1 MFLNKEDFFHFLDIY
16 INIFIILYFGVEE
29 KQTFLLGSYLN
40 LSITTDVLSEMLEV
54 NPNTIINWELSLGLD
69 IKTNN
74 SGIKVYSDE
83 LVTFFKKVKSLILNG
98 YTLSSVKDL
107 LILEVKYHN
116 NVQVEPQKMRTED
129 HNNHSKE
136 KVISNINEST
146 VILLNDDKPDSSPQI
161 NKKIYETENFTDSDL
176 KYTKEMNNNVGGE
189 NSFNGIKENGES
201 NLNQPDMISLFEVL
215 LKELKAYTDRTI
227 EAEKKIF
234 LLEDYERRV
243 KEEYFEIKSEVKQ
256 LKVQLEDKN
265 QKLKEFEEQKKR
277 LNLMEVQLKIMQL
290 SNAKKKFWEFWK

>member
-1 MFLNKEDFFHFLDIY
+1 MYYALLREQEKINFFS
-16 INIFIILYFGVEE
+16 
-29 KQTFLLGSYLN
+29 GSYLN
-40 LSITTDVLSEMLEV
+40 LSITIDVLSEILEV
-54 NPNTIINWELSLGLD
+54 NSNTIINWELSLGLD

-74 SGIKVYSDE
+74 SGAKIYSEE

-107 LILEVKYHN
+107 LTLEVKYHN
-116 NVQVEPQKMRTED
+116 NIQEEPQKTYTDEYK
-129 HNNHSKE
+129 NIAKE
-136 KVISNINEST
+136 KTFNNFNESS
-146 VILLNDDKPDSSPQI
+146 VVLINDDKPDSVQQI
-161 NKKIYETENFTDSDL
+161 NKNFYETEKFTDSDL
-176 KYTKEMNNNVGGE
+176 KYTKEKKNNDGGE
-189 NSFNGIKENGES
+189 NFINAVKENGTES
-201 NLNQPDMISLFEVL
+201 LNQTDMVSFFEVL
-215 LKELKAYTDRTI
+215 LKELKSYTDRTI

-256 LKVQLEDKN
+256 LQVQLEDKN
-265 QKLKEFEEQKKR
+265 QKLREFEEQKKR

>member
-1 MFLNKEDFFHFLDIY
+1 M
-16 INIFIILYFGVEE
+16 
-29 KQTFLLGSYLN
+29 LGSYLN
-40 LSITTDVLSEMLEV
+40 LSLTTDVLSEMLEV

-69 IKTNN
+69 IKTTN
-74 SGIKVYSDE
+74 SGAKIYSEE

-98 YTLSSVKDL
+98 YSLSSVKDL

-116 NVQVEPQKMRTED
+116 NTQEEFQKTNTEEQ
-129 HNNHSKE
+129 NNITKE
-136 KVISNINEST
+136 KVLSNINEST
-146 VILLNDDKPDSSPQI
+146 VILLNDDKPDSSQQI
-161 NKKIYETENFTDSDL
+161 NKKIYESENFTDSDL
-176 KYTKEMNNNVGGE
+176 KYTKEKNNNDSGE
-189 NSFNGIKENGES
+189 NFFNGIKENGTG
-201 NLNQPDMISLFEVL
+201 NLNQTDMVSLFEVL
-215 LKELKAYTDRTI
+215 LKELKSYTDRTI

-256 LKVQLEDKN
+256 LQVQLEDKN
-265 QKLKEFEEQKKR
+265 QKLREFEEQKKR

>member
-1 MFLNKEDFFHFLDIY
+1 M
-16 INIFIILYFGVEE
+16 
-29 KQTFLLGSYLN
+29 
-40 LSITTDVLSEMLEV
+40 SITIDVLSEILEV
-54 NPNTIINWELSLGLD
+54 NSNTIINWELSLGLD

-74 SGIKVYSDE
+74 SGAKIYSEE

-107 LILEVKYHN
+107 LTLEVKYHN
-116 NVQVEPQKMRTED
+116 NIQEEPQKTYTDEYK
-129 HNNHSKE
+129 NIAKE
-136 KVISNINEST
+136 KTFNNFNESS
-146 VILLNDDKPDSSPQI
+146 VVLINDDKPDSVQQI
-161 NKKIYETENFTDSDL
+161 NKNFYETEKFTDSDL
-176 KYTKEMNNNVGGE
+176 KYTKEKKNNDGGE
-189 NSFNGIKENGES
+189 NFINAVKENGTES
-201 NLNQPDMISLFEVL
+201 LNQTDMVSFFEVL
-215 LKELKAYTDRTI
+215 LKELKSYTDRTI

-256 LKVQLEDKN
+256 LQVQLEDKN
-265 QKLKEFEEQKKR
+265 QKLREFEEQKKR